1 MLTCSTKDLSII
13 YGCSVQYIGELIK
26 SGSLPKPIK
35 QNCHDV
41 VKACQKII
49 ENIRD
54 QHSGEK
60 SDIDAETLRLT
71 KARADKADLEVRELK
86 RELVPYKDVQD
97 ASFEKFRMVRDQFM
111 NIPSRLAPILA
122 AEKEA
127 KKVYELLD
135 KEIRQVLEALSG
147 DLNERKT

>member
-1 MLTCSTKDLSII
+1 MLTCTTKDLAQI
-13 YGCSVQYIGELIK
+13 YGCSVQYIGELVK
-26 SGSLPKPIK
+26 SGVLPKPIK
-35 QNCHDV
+35 QNCHDI

-49 ENIRD
+49 ENIRE

-86 RELVPYKDVQD
+86 RELVPYKDVQN
-97 ASFEKFRMVRDQFM
+97 AAFEKARMVRDQFM
-111 NIPSRLAPILA
+111 NIPSRLSPILA

-127 KKVYELLD
+127 KKVNEMLD
-135 KEIRQVLEALSG
+135 KEIRQILEALSG
-147 DLNERKT
+147 DLNEGKN

>member
-1 MLTCSTKDLSII
+1 MLTCTTKDLAQI
-13 YGCSVQYIGELIK
+13 YGCSVQYIGELVK
-26 SGSLPKPIK
+26 SGVLPKPIK

-41 VKACQKII
+41 VKACQAII
-49 ENIRD
+49 ENIRS

-86 RELVPYKDVQD
+86 RELVPYKEVQN
-97 ASFEKFRMVRDQFM
+97 ASFEKARTVRDQM
-111 NIPSRLAPILA
+111 LNISSRISSIVA
-122 AEKEA
+122 AESDP
-127 KKVYELLD
+127 KKVYEMMD

-147 DLNERKT
+147 DLNESKN

>member
-1 MLTCSTKDLSII
+1 
-13 YGCSVQYIGELIK
+13 VQYIGELIK
-26 SGSLPKPIK
+26 SGDLPKPIK

-60 SDIDAETLRLT
+60 SDIEAETLRLT

-111 NIPSRLAPILA
+111 NIPSRLSPILA

-127 KKVYELLD
+127 KKVRELLD